1 MRQVSFG
8 DFVDKKKRESIRQL
22 KLMQQVL
29 EQGGLKVENFLNSKD
44 DSEPYIFCYAPS
56 RNGGFDGVR
65 IYKIGSELAFRI
77 QKESKT
83 HPYGSAYSLPIES
96 MFSDFLSDDG
106 VDEAKAGKKIIE
118 SVGKELK
125 KFFERSVEAERNDR
139 QMDLDSMSGGSVL
152 VRTTGTD
159 YSALIYNKA

>member
-1 MRQVSFG
+1 MRQKTFG
-8 DFVDKKKRESIRQL
+8 DFVDKKKRDSIRQL
-22 KLMQQVL
+22 KLVKQVL
-29 EQGGLKVENFLNSKD
+29 EHNGLKVENFI
-44 DSEPYIFCYAPS
+44 DSESGQEPYIFCYSPS
-56 RNGGFDGVR
+56 RNGGFDGIR

-96 MFSDFLSDDG
+96 MFSDFLSDQDA
-106 VDEAKAGKKIIE
+106 DEAKAGKKIIE
-118 SVGKELK
+118 AVGKEIK
-125 KFFERSVEAERNDR
+125 KFFERSIEAEQNDR
-139 QMDLDSMSGGSVL
+139 SLDLDRESGGSVL